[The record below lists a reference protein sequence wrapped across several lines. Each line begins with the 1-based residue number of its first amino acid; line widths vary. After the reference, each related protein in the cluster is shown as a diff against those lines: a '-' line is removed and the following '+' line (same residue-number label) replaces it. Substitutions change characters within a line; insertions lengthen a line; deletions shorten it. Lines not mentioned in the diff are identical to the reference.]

1 MATESQFSRLDALVI
16 DDMSTQQTTLRG
28 QLGMLGIGKID
39 AASSA
44 DDAIRLIKTKNYGLI
59 LCDYNLNSK
68 TDGQQLFEYLREHQ
82 MLRADCLFFM
92 ITAES
97 TYNSVAAASEH
108 MPDAYLLKPV
118 TAGDIEDRLRSQ
130 LEKRQALLAIN
141 KLLSKND
148 LAGAMASCDALLAK
162 RDRWIMQ
169 ALQLKG
175 QIALDLG
182 LADEA
187 RRVYQNALG
196 LRANLLWAQIG
207 MARAQQSAG
216 KHDEARQL
224 AQNIIDSPDGGKNLA
239 AFDIV
244 AQSLE
249 ALGDSAAAMDA
260 LQQATQVVPSARR
273 LRLLAES
280 AYRNGDLEQAKAS
293 LSKAIKASQGS
304 ITAQAQDL
312 LALAQTQIDLGEA
325 KQALETLADSK
336 YRTQQKSETDMVTLA
351 LRAQAHTQLGE
362 TAKALEEAS
371 QAMVIVASSRRKAD
385 FATVAVARAAL
396 MTNQIDEGMELL
408 RQAVNAD
415 HENPRIQQLACKALI
430 DTGHAE
436 HIEHVVLAVT
446 QGFKARLLESKR
458 LLRSGNLAEA
468 LQVIEAELHDFPE
481 NTAVLLE
488 CAQMNCMALRM
499 NKRIDNAQVKQVR
512 DYLARLEKLLPG
524 NDRVA
529 QMRRYLR
536 ETLETLTALHGAS
549 TSAAA
554 AISSTEQR

>member
-44 DDAIRLIKTKNYGLI
+44 DDALRLIKTKNYGLI
-59 LCDYNLNSK
+59 LCDYNLNNK

-118 TAGDIEDRLRSQ
+118 TAGDIEDRLRTQ
-130 LEKRQALLAIN
+130 LEKRQALLEIN
-141 KLLSKND
+141 KQLSRNE
-148 LAGAMASCDALLAK
+148 LAGAMAACDALLAK

-187 RRVYQNALG
+187 RRVYQSALG

-207 MARAQQSAG
+207 LARAQQSAG
-216 KHDEARQL
+216 KHAEARQL
-224 AQNIIDSPDGGKNLA
+224 AQDIIESPDGGKNLA

-249 ALGDSAAAMDA
+249 ALGDSAGAMDA

-280 AYRNGDLEQAKAS
+280 AYRNGDLEQAKVS

-304 ITAQAQDL
+304 ITAQAQDV

-336 YRTQQKSETDMVTLA
+336 YRTQQKTEADMVTLA

-362 TAKALEEAS
+362 TVKALEEAS
-371 QAMVIVASSRRKAD
+371 QAMAMVAGSRRKAD

-396 MTNQIDEGMELL
+396 VTNQIDEGMALL
-408 RQAVNAD
+408 REAVNAD

-430 DTGHAE
+430 DTGHADQ
-436 HIEHVVLAVT
+436 IEQVVLAVT

-468 LQVIEAELHDFPE
+468 LQVIETELSDFPE
-481 NTAVLLE
+481 NTTVLLE

-499 NKRIDNAQVKQVR
+499 NKRIDDARVKQVR

-536 ETLETLTALHGAS
+536 ETLETLAALRNANVAT
-549 TSAAA
+549 TSP
-554 AISSTEQR
+554 TERR